1 VARNE
6 EAHWAVGQHTE
17 PEVERGLVALALC
30 DGNSKRATEL
40 LATQGLKIHPSTL
53 RDWRDNR
60 SEDYSRVQALVL
72 PRVKAQTAELHADFA
87 KRAIEVNAKV
97 LDKLEREYDE
107 ISPRELPGAVRNL
120 STTAGIHEDKAANLR
135 GDPTT
140 VIEHRSYKEVV
151 AWKLKQMGVIEGDAE
166 EMPEDQPAL
175 QTSGVGF
182 PE

>member
-1 VARNE
+1 VR
-6 EAHWAVGQHTE
+6 
-17 PEVERGLVALALC
+17 
-30 DGNSKRATEL
+30 SK
-40 LATQGLKIHPSTL
+40 ST
-53 RDWRDNR
+53 RRC
-60 SEDYSRVQALVL
+60 
-72 PRVKAQTAELHADFA
+72 
-87 KRAIEVNAKV
+87 

-151 AWKLKQMGVIEGDAE
+151 DKLKQMGVIEGDAE

-175 QTSGVGF
+175 QRDLRRGLSRMTRFSFRHPARSLSLRYKLWRVRRRIR
-182 PE
+182 

>member
-1 VARNE
+1 LGGRPY
-6 EAHWAVGQHTE
+6 TE
-17 PEVERGLVALALC
+17 PEVERGLVALSLC
-30 DGNSKRATEL
+30 DGNSKRAARV
-40 LATQGLKIHPSTL
+40 LATQDLSIDPSTL
-53 RDWRDNR
+53 RKWRTQRPD
-60 SEDYSRVQALVL
+60 DYERVQALVL

-151 AWKLKQMGVIEGDAE
+151 AKLKQMGVIEGDAE
-166 EMPEDQPAL
+166 EMPDDTPAL
-175 QTSGVGF
+175 ETSGVGF